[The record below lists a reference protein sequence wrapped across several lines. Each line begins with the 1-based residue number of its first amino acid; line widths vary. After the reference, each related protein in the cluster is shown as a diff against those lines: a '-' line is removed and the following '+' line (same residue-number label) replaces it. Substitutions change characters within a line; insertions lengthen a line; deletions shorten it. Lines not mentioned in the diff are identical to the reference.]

1 MRRDNSLKRKLG
13 QGYATNAAWVFTA
26 DVDAAEVLGTC
37 GFDAIILDRQHT
49 PISLDKTRE
58 QVRAVQAAGDS
69 TVLVRLRQNSASE
82 IAVLLDMGV
91 EGLLLPDAQGVED
104 VRTFIASTR
113 YPPHGIRGAHDT
125 VARAAGWGTR
135 TADYREHYVEELLLI
150 AMVESAQGARNV
162 RDMCHVPGLN
172 MIFIGPLD
180 LSASVGNIGDWE
192 DPRYLNAML
201 DIERRV
207 LQEGALLGGAI
218 APPGDAAA
226 WHERGHRLLSIG
238 NDVSMI
244 RGAARQLLD
253 AFKSDL
259 EG

>member
-1 MRRDNSLKRKLG
+1 MRRDNRLKSKLG
-13 QGYATNAAWVFTA
+13 QGHTTNAAWVFTA

-49 PISLDKTRE
+49 PTSLEKTRE

-69 TVLVRLRQNSASE
+69 TVLVRLRENRASE

-91 EGLLLPDAQGVED
+91 EGLLLPDARGVED
-104 VRTFIASTR
+104 VHTFIASTR
-113 YPPHGIRGAHDT
+113 YPPDGDRGAHDT

-135 TADYREHYVEELLLI
+135 TSDYREHYFQELLLI
-150 AMVESAQGARNV
+150 AMVESVQGARNV
-162 RDMCHVPGLN
+162 ADMCHVPGLD

-180 LSASVGNIGDWE
+180 LSASVGCIGDWE
-192 DPRYLNAML
+192 DPRYINVLL
-201 DIERRV
+201 DTERCV
-207 LQEGALLGGAI
+207 LREGALLGGAI

-226 WHERGHRLLSIG
+226 WRGRGHRFLSIG
-238 NDVSMI
+238 NDVSMV
-244 RGAARQLLD
+244 RGSARQLLD
-253 AFKSDL
+253 AFKFTL